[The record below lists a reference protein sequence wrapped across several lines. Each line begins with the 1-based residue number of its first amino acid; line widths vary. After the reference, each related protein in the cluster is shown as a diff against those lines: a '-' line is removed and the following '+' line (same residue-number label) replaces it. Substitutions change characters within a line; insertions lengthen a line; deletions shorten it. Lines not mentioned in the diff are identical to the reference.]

1 MQTALAGAGPPPLPP
16 PRSERWT
23 TSDGDF
29 VKVHFFGDAPTKPR
43 ILLLHGLEGGLGSR
57 YVAEAA
63 TQAAARGWELALLE
77 FRSCSGEP
85 NLLPR
90 SYHSGETGDFDFVLR
105 RLAAQRPDQPLCAL
119 GVSLGGNVLL
129 KALGEMGRSAPPQ
142 LMAAAAMS
150 PPYDLRVSAI
160 ACDRRY
166 GGAIARRFLRTLIPK
181 AVEKARR
188 FPGLIDEQAVRRC
201 RTFAAFDDL
210 VTAPLHGFADAED
223 YWRRSSCAQFLDGV
237 AVRTLLISAEDDPL
251 APAGTLPRAA
261 VARSGALAAAFS
273 ARGGHCG
280 FIQGGAPWRPRRW
293 AEAAAFAHF
302 AAACPD

>member
-29 VKVHFFGDAPTKPR
+29 VKVHIFGDAPTKPR

-129 KALGEMGRSAPPQ
+129 KALGEMGGRTPPQ
-142 LMAAAAMS
+142 LLAAAAMS

-166 GGAIARRFLRTLIPK
+166 GGAIARHFLRTLIPK

-188 FPGLIDEQAVRRC
+188 FPGLLEERAVLRC

-210 VTAPLHGFADAED
+210 VTAPLHGFAGAED
-223 YWRRSSCAQFLDGV
+223 YWRRSSCAQFLPEV
-237 AVRTLLISAEDDPL
+237 AVPTLLLSAADDPL
-251 APAGTLPRAA
+251 APAATLPRAA
-261 VARSGALAAAFS
+261 VAQSRALVAAFS
-273 ARGGHCG
+273 PRGGHCG
-280 FIQGGAPWRPRRW
+280 FIAGGPPWRPRRW
-293 AEAAAFAHF
+293 AEAQAFSFF
-302 AAACPD
+302 ADRCGA